1 MTPEQRFARMER
13 VLMLYVKAGH
23 RARKE
28 FRAVTRE
35 QNEKI
40 NILSSTHTRNAE
52 EWRAESNALNEKIG
66 ILIDVQMDTSQQI
79 KKTDEQINRT
89 DEQIKRTD
97 EQIERLAAGQA
108 KTDEALRRLI
118 NSLHKGQNGTSSK

>member
-13 VLMLYVKAGH
+13 VLMLYVRVGH

-40 NILSSTHTRNAE
+40 NILISTHTRNAE

-79 KKTDEQINRT
+79 KRTDEQIN
-89 DEQIKRTD
+89 RTD

-118 NSLHKGQNGTSSK
+118 NSLHKSRNGTSSK

>member
-1 MTPEQRFARMER
+1 
-13 VLMLYVKAGH
+13 MLYVRAGH

-28 FRAVTRE
+28 FRAKSRE

-40 NILSSTHTRNAE
+40 DILISTYTRNAE

-66 ILIDVQMDTSQQI
+66 ILIDVQTDTSA
-79 KKTDEQINRT
+79 
-89 DEQIKRTD
+89 QIKRTD

-118 NSLHKGQNGTSSK
+118 DSLNKGSNGTSSK